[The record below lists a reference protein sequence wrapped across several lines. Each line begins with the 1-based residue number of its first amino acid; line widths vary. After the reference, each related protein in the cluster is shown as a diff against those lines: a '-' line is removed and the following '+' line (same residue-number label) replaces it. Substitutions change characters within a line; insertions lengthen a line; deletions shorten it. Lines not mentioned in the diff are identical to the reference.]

1 MATMDVASLR
11 SQIQEKFGESLEEGL
26 VTECV
31 RICQMFNLSGEIL
44 CYKWEAMCFGMS
56 GPRPL
61 FTADYIPALKAK
73 CQSDLAKANAAR
85 QKLKANLNGPLSR
98 TFGGGPGRASVR
110 SAASPAIRTPVKLTV
125 RRQDGFGVVAGEE
138 RKMPVAG
145 PSKVVFV
152 GPKIDEESR
161 KRRAYRYMYETA
173 ADRSRVLDNRIDE
186 FGEWVKEH
194 YNIEELGDP
203 SANTEEEVVVV
214 GRVTHDSET
223 SSGSVKLN
231 EASVTLESSR
241 QMGSGGRVPLRFDP
255 SVKVR
260 QGVKGVGGIGLFPG
274 AIVALRGKNGGGGW
288 FLVTEVLSLP
298 PMESSPN
305 NGMKMED
312 SEPFSMHV
320 ACGPFTPDADL
331 KFKPWHRLVS
341 KIKADR
347 PAVVLL
353 VGPFI
358 DVTHPAVKSGEVD
371 TDLADMFRETFI
383 SNMQDFLSSS
393 PDSIVLIVP
402 SVRDVISDHAVFPQC
417 ELGPEYAA
425 DPRIHLLPNPCR
437 FSLNGISFAVSSV
450 DVIFHLR
457 KEEFF
462 KRAGEVDSISSVAE
476 GADVQANDAELV
488 AGGAGVQ
495 ANDAMTTT
503 CRHLLQQRNFY
514 PIFPAP
520 LDLAHEVNLD
530 ITHLK
535 DIELGGG
542 ENDDVGYA
550 PDVLVVSSRL
560 KHFSK
565 VVDSTVAINPSF
577 LTKGTFAVLTCWS
590 SPGPVHNRVKAEVQK
605 LD

>member
-1 MATMDVASLR
+1 
-11 SQIQEKFGESLEEGL
+11 
-26 VTECV
+26 
-31 RICQMFNLSGEIL
+31 
-44 CYKWEAMCFGMS
+44 
-56 GPRPL
+56 
-61 FTADYIPALKAK
+61 
-73 CQSDLAKANAAR
+73 
-85 QKLKANLNGPLSR
+85 
-98 TFGGGPGRASVR
+98 
-110 SAASPAIRTPVKLTV
+110 
-125 RRQDGFGVVAGEE
+125 
-138 RKMPVAG
+138 MPVAG

-353 VGPFI
+353 ARPFI

-462 KRAGEVDSISSVAE
+462 KRAGEVDSISS
-476 GADVQANDAELV
+476 LV